1 MSNLQKIVLAA
12 LAALVVPAFAADTA
26 RPGALNYVEGAT
38 AIEGQPLTS
47 RSVGSITLN
56 PGEILSTGKGRAEI
70 LLTPGVFLRL
80 DDDSAVKM
88 IAPDLTHTQVE
99 LVHGRAAVEVDE
111 IYDENNLDV
120 VVDGVSTQLVKRGY
134 YEFDAAP
141 ATARVFDGKAAIEIG
156 DGKYKVIKAH
166 HEVALASGQ
175 NASAPLLKPASFNTD
190 DARDDFYNWNSLRSQ
205 YLAEANNQIATEYE
219 GGPGFAA
226 GWYWNPYAW
235 DYAYLGAGP
244 FWSPFGWGYYPYGWG
259 GRWGGRYGGY
269 GYRGGQYYGTGHADG
284 GTHAGFVGGGSGG
297 FHGGGGG
304 DGFHGGGGGGGGHR

>member
-1 MSNLQKIVLAA
+1 
-12 LAALVVPAFAADTA
+12 
-26 RPGALNYVEGAT
+26 
-38 AIEGQPLTS
+38 
-47 RSVGSITLN
+47 
-56 PGEILSTGKGRAEI
+56 
-70 LLTPGVFLRL
+70 
-80 DDDSAVKM
+80 M

-226 GWYWNPYAW
+226 GWYWNPYAGITRTSVPVPS
-235 DYAYLGAGP
+235 GARLAGATTP
-244 FWSPFGWGYYPYGWG
+244 M
-259 GRWGGRYGGY
+259 
-269 GYRGGQYYGTGHADG
+269 DG
-284 GTHAGFVGGGSGG
+284 VVGGAAGMAATAIAAANTTAQAT
-297 FHGGGGG
+297 
-304 DGFHGGGGGGGGHR
+304 RMAEPMLAL